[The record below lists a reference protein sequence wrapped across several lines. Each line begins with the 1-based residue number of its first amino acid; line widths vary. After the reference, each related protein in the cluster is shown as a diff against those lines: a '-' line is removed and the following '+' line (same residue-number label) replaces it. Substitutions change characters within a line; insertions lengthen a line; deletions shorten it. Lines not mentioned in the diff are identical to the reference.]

1 MARKLVKQE
10 KKKESPAVE
19 ITQSISEYALAMFL
33 IIVCVWIP
41 LYMKEGYYQIGT
53 AKFSAYAHLVV
64 FGLPLVL
71 ALVLLYRIF
80 VWRENGFAAQ
90 LKKLPARL
98 VPTDWFVLAFLAA
111 ALVSYAAAVSREKAF
126 WGYDGWYMGLFFQL
140 SIVVLYFLVSGQGR
154 YADEVLAVLCAAAFV
169 VFCIGVLHR
178 LLIDP
183 IGTYADISDFY
194 KTLFLSTL
202 GQASWYS
209 SFLCTVLPL
218 GAACYFMAQ
227 KVWLRIVSGI
237 FTFVGFMTLVTQ
249 NSDSAYIALAM
260 MLFVLLYFAAPDA
273 GRMQRFLEILL
284 LFFAAP
290 KLMQLL
296 LMLHPNETLSLDRL
310 SHMLVF
316 GAPAYFLFALTA
328 VLWCAA
334 LLLKK
339 RGCYPARAMRILC
352 RGVYIVFAIAV
363 AAAVV
368 ILALSARGKLSG
380 AFLTLSEKVPY
391 LTWSDTWGNG
401 RGFTWA
407 ATGKMIV
414 EFPPLRKLIGVG
426 PDCYVSYAYAHYA
439 EGMNSMW
446 GDNVL
451 TNAHNEWLNMVV
463 NYGFVGAAA
472 YLGIFV
478 SALTAFIRHAER
490 SPRLVAYAACVAAYM
505 GHNLFCYQQVLCTP
519 FVFLIMAF
527 GVYEL
532 RKTPQMKNEA

>member
-1 MARKLVKQE
+1 MARKLAKQK

-19 ITQSISEYALAMFL
+19 ITQSISEYALTMFL

-41 LYMKEGYYQIGT
+41 LYMKEGYYRIGT
-53 AKFSAYAHLVV
+53 AKFSAYAHLVI

-80 VWRENGFAAQ
+80 VWREKGFAAQ
-90 LKKLPARL
+90 LKKLPAQFM
-98 VPTDWFVLAFLAA
+98 PTDWFVLAFLAA
-111 ALVSYAAAVSREKAF
+111 AFLSFAASVSRDEAF
-126 WGYDGWYMGLFFQL
+126 WGYEGWFMGLFFQI
-140 SIVVLYFLVSGQGR
+140 SIVVLYFLASRQGR
-154 YADEVLAVLCAAAFV
+154 YGGEVLAVLCAAAFV
-169 VFCIGVLHR
+169 VFVIGVLHR

-183 IGTYADISDFY
+183 IGTYANISDYY
-194 KTLFLSTL
+194 KTQFLSTL

-209 SFLCTVLPL
+209 SFVCTVLPL
-218 GAACYFMAQ
+218 GAVCYFMAQ

-260 MLFVLLYFAAPDA
+260 MLLVLLYFAVEDA

-296 LMLHPNETLSLDRL
+296 LTLHPNETLDLDRL

-316 GAPAYFLFALTA
+316 GASVYFLFVLTA

-334 LLLKK
+334 LLLQK
-339 RGCYPARAMRILC
+339 RGCYPVRAMRILC
-352 RGVYIVFAIAV
+352 RGVYIVFAVAV

-368 ILALSARGKLSG
+368 ILVLSARGKLSG
-380 AFLTLSEKVPY
+380 PLLTLSEKVPY
-391 LTWSDTWGNG
+391 LTWNDRWGNG

-407 ATGKMIV
+407 ATGKMIA
-414 EFPPLRKLIGVG
+414 EFPLVRKLIGVG
-426 PDCYVSYAYAHYA
+426 PDCYGPYAYAHYA
-439 EGMNSMW
+439 DQMNAMW
-446 GDNVL
+446 GNNTL
-451 TNAHNEWLNMVV
+451 TNAHNEWFNMIV
-463 NYGFVGAAA
+463 NYGFVGAAL

-490 SPRLVAYAACVAAYM
+490 SPRLVACAACVAAYM

-532 RKTPQMKNEA
+532 RKTSQMKNEP